1 MSTYISY
8 VEKKFQADTM
18 KVIEKANEII
28 QRYEKRNRR
37 MTLRQLYYQ
46 MVVENFFVNSNASY
60 DRLGNI
66 MSDARLA
73 GLVSWTAIE
82 DITRYTR
89 DNTMFDSPIQA
100 FETVRAQYM
109 TDLWAGQPFRL
120 VVGIEKDAMVGVIAE
135 ICHELRVPFTSF
147 RGYSSQSQQWR
158 LGRQLAGYVQRGQ
171 RPILLHLGDHD
182 PDGVDMT
189 RDNQERLSLFAGIDI
204 QVVRLALNMEQV
216 LKFNPPPNPAKT
228 SSARYEKYREQ
239 YGESCWELDA
249 LKPEYIEQLLT
260 DAVRKF
266 RDEAL
271 WSERL
276 AEEAEDKDSMDIAI
290 ANMKTGGDPA

>member
-1 MSTYISY
+1 MTTYRRYKEIN
-8 VEKKFQADTM
+8 FQPETM
-18 KVIEKANEII
+18 KVVEKANEII
-28 QRYEKRNRR
+28 ARYEKRNRK

-46 MVVENFFVNSNASY
+46 MVVENFFTNDDKNY

-66 MSDARLA
+66 LSGARLA

-82 DITRYTR
+82 DRTRYTR
-89 DNTMFDSPIQA
+89 DNTMFESPAQA
-100 FETVRAQYM
+100 FAAVREQYM

-120 VVGIEKDAMVGVIAE
+120 IVGIEKDAMVGVIAD
-135 ICHELRVPFTSF
+135 ICYELRVPFTSF

-158 LGRQLAGYVQRGQ
+158 LGQQLARYVQQGQ

-189 RDNQERLSLFAGIDI
+189 RDNQERLSLFAGVPV

-216 LKFNPPPNPAKT
+216 ERFKPPPNPAKT
-228 SSARYEKYREQ
+228 ASARYTAYRELH
-239 YGESCWELDA
+239 GESCWELDA

-266 RDEAL
+266 RDQAL
-271 WSERL
+271 WDERL
-276 AEEAEDKDSMDIAI
+276 AEEAEDKDSMDLAI
-290 ANMKTGGDPA
+290 ANMNGGDK

>member
-1 MSTYISY
+1 MSVYRQYKEI
-8 VEKKFQADTM
+8 KFQADTM

-28 QRYEKRNRR
+28 ARYEQRNRR

-46 MVVENFFVNSNASY
+46 MVVENFFANDDRNY
-60 DRLGNI
+60 DRLSNI
-66 MSDARLA
+66 ISDARLA

-82 DITRYTR
+82 DMTRYTR
-89 DNTMFDSPIQA
+89 DNTMFESPAQA
-100 FETVRAQYM
+100 FACVREQYM

-120 VVGIEKDAMVGVIAE
+120 LVGIEKDAMVGVISE

-158 LGRQLAGYVQRGQ
+158 LGQQLAKFIQQGQ

-189 RDNQERLSLFAGIDI
+189 RDNKERLSLFAGVQI

-216 LKFNPPPNPAKT
+216 ERFKPPPNPAKT
-228 SSARYEKYREQ
+228 SSARFKSYEAKY
-239 YGESCWELDA
+239 GPDSWELDA
-249 LKPEYIEQLLT
+249 LKPEYVEQLLT

-266 RDEAL
+266 RDQAL
-271 WSERL
+271 WDERL
-276 AEEAEDKDSMDIAI
+276 AEEAEDKDSMDLAI
-290 ANMKTGGDPA
+290 AKMKGEN